1 MEQNM
6 GMRKGDTIVVP
17 ARAISWLVLLVLAV
31 PGILYA
37 PQLVII
43 LASVCCAVIAT
54 VEFCNLVHRIGW
66 NARIWAVGS
75 SSAITILLTGLD
87 SWGVGPRMFVFCF
100 VLALISLAIP
110 YLMWI
115 NWRVVLKMMFSEVIG
130 LTYLGFTL
138 SYIPLITAGEN
149 GREWLLYG
157 LVIVSATDT
166 GAYIIGRLFG
176 KHQLAPSISPAKTI
190 EGALGGG
197 ATGVFFSVVM
207 ARLSSLGMGVMVSL
221 LLGLVLSV
229 LGQVGDLVES
239 KLKRLAKV
247 KDSGRIIPGQGG
259 VLDRIDSVVLVLP
272 VLYHIISMELT

>member
-197 ATGVFFSVVM
+197 LPECFFRWSW
-207 ARLSSLGMGVMVSL
+207 LGYL
-221 LLGLVLSV
+221 LLAWG
-229 LGQVGDLVES
+229 
-239 KLKRLAKV
+239 
-247 KDSGRIIPGQGG
+247 
-259 VLDRIDSVVLVLP
+259 
-272 VLYHIISMELT
+272 

>member
-1 MEQNM
+1 M